1 MSNDFKVIINGQ
13 NIDNGQKIIFEKSQD
28 VPKPIF
34 DIGDNEYYTIAMV
47 DPDAPSRENP
57 IYKYFLHMLIVN
69 NYQTLVSFQPPS
81 PPKGSGYHRY
91 FFFLLK
97 QPKYIDQNI
106 WKQQTNNNSIR
117 REKFNLSEFISDNK
131 LTVIASTYFKTKR

>member
-81 PPKGSGYHRY
+81 PPKGSGYH
-91 FFFLLK
+91 
-97 QPKYIDQNI
+97 
-106 WKQQTNNNSIR
+106 
-117 REKFNLSEFISDNK
+117 LSLIH
-131 LTVIASTYFKTKR
+131 I